1 METANIREFKNIDIG
16 IETKPSYDVLLQE
29 SSSAR
34 KIANVQGNTNTA
46 GYACVGMA
54 ESYRRLGMVSSAAEE
69 HRNALAHFSE
79 TKNISGLAWAN
90 WSGANI
96 SRQQGDY
103 KKSVIQLKQSVYYSH
118 ISREVDCEHY
128 SVAGL
133 AESTRIL
140 GDYGISYRQHLYA
153 YKLFLKQKD
162 YRGVVWAYEGVA
174 QILKNTGH
182 IDQAARLF
190 SDAIMIARQISDLR
204 GLGYALKCF
213 GECCALQGNYAKGLH
228 YTQSSKSIFHEIN
241 HKTGLAYSL
250 KATADIYRDSYQ
262 YDKALDEYDKAD
274 LLFSQMGDR
283 RGMAYVAAS
292 RGILSL
298 KNRNFGI
305 AAGHLKRSMEVFEKQ
320 NIRYGKAI
328 ILAALREDRHIGDE
342 LRCFLTMHNQKIA
355 EQSHA
360 FGQQKAPLRSAF
372 CCR

>member
-1 METANIREFKNIDIG
+1 MEKASIREFKNIDVG
-16 IETKPSYDVLLQE
+16 IETKPSYGVLLQE

-34 KIANVQGNTNTA
+34 KIASIQGNTNIA
-46 GYACVGMA
+46 GYACIGMA
-54 ESYRRLGMVSSAAEE
+54 ESYRRLGKVSSAAEE
-69 HRNALAHFSE
+69 YRNALAHFSE
-79 TKNISGLAWAN
+79 TKNITGLAWAN

-103 KKSVIQLKQSVYYSH
+103 KKSVIQLKKSVYYSH
-118 ISREVDCEHY
+118 VSREIDCEHY

-162 YRGVVWAYEGVA
+162 FRGVVWAYEGVA

-190 SDAIMIARQISDLR
+190 SDAIMIARQISDIR

-213 GECCALQGNYAKGLH
+213 GECCALQGNHAKGLH
-228 YTQSSKSIFHEIN
+228 YMQNSKSIFHAIN
-241 HKTGLAYSL
+241 HKTGLAYLL

-274 LLFSQMGDR
+274 LFFSEIRDR

-298 KNRNFGI
+298 KNKNFGI
-305 AAGHLKRSMEVFEKQ
+305 AARYLKRSMEVFEKK

-328 ILAALREDRHIGDE
+328 ILAALREEKYIGDE
-342 LRCFLTMHNQKIA
+342 LRCFRTVHNQKIA

-360 FGQQKAPLRSAF
+360 LGQQRASLHSAF
-372 CCR
+372 CCW